1 MNWKKLENETTLAEI
16 RDLSQKQPVII
27 FKHSTRCPVSS
38 MALDRLER
46 NWDEEEMQTVSPYF
60 LDLLSYRNISN
71 QIAES
76 FGIAHESPQVLLIDN
91 GKCVYNA
98 SHMGISYDAL
108 KKAAKV

>member
-16 RDLSQKQPVII
+16 KDLSQKQPVII